1 MHGRLSVGDT
11 LGEVFDLY
19 RAHAAVLLPIAFW
32 LFLTVAIIEGLIGD
46 GEGVAVGVLLSL
58 VVGVLYQGIVV
69 NLVRDR
75 QEGKTEFS
83 MRGLVDQALPFLPR
97 LVAAGV
103 LAGIATAIGFFLL
116 LVPGLYLMTIWV
128 VLAPAIVIEDKGVFE
143 AFGRSRELVRGNG
156 WPAFGALVVAIVI
169 AAVATLVLASLAQSI
184 AGGPLLEIVFGA
196 IAVTATAPI
205 EALVASV
212 LYYRLLAIERT
223 AVPPAPP
230 ASVVE

>member
-1 MHGRLSVGDT
+1 MRGRLSVGDT

-19 RAHAAVLLPIAFW
+19 RAHAGVLLPIAFW
-32 LFLTVAIIEGLIGD
+32 LFLAVAIIEGVIGD

-69 NLVRDR
+69 NLVRDVH
-75 QEGKTEFS
+75 EGRREFS
-83 MRGLVDQALPFLPR
+83 MRALVDQALPFLPR
-97 LVAAGV
+97 LIAAGV
-103 LAGIATAIGFFLL
+103 LAGIGTTVGFLL
-116 LVPGLYLMTIWV
+116 LVVPGLFLATIWV
-128 VLAPAIVIEDKGVFE
+128 VLAPAIVIEDKGVFD

-156 WPAFGALVVAIVI
+156 WPVFGALVVAIVI
-169 AAVATLVLASLAQSI
+169 AAAATLVLAALAQSL

-205 EALVASV
+205 DALVAGV

-223 AVPPAPP
+223 ATPPAPP
-230 ASVVE
+230 EVL

>member
-1 MHGRLSVGDT
+1 MRGRLSVGDT

-19 RAHAAVLLPIAFW
+19 RAHAGVLLPIAFW
-32 LFLTVAIIEGLIGD
+32 LFLAVAIIEGVIGD

-69 NLVRDR
+69 NLVRDVH
-75 QEGKTEFS
+75 EGRREFS

-97 LVAAGV
+97 LIAAGI
-103 LAGIATAIGFFLL
+103 LAGIATAVGFFLL
-116 LVPGLYLMTIWV
+116 VAPGLYLVTIWV
-128 VLAPAIVIEDKGVFE
+128 ALAPVIVIEDKGVFD

-156 WPAFGALVVAIVI
+156 WPVFGALVVAIVI
-169 AAVATLVLASLAQSI
+169 AAAATLVLAALAQSL

-205 EALVASV
+205 DALIAGV
-212 LYYRLLAIERT
+212 LYYRLLGIERT
-223 AVPPAPP
+223 AAPP
-230 ASVVE
+230 PPSAVE